1 MGRYVA
7 DVTGLFPRCFATG
20 TTWHPSAHPPTATAP
35 QVSASSVVAPPDVA
49 AAADAGIGVTAR
61 HAADGLALVTA
72 TAAAPAAGAAAPTA
86 EPAAPLPL
94 LPRLESEAFQF
105 RGTGVFSRKAVTP
118 VTVAAGVTALP
129 DAWAAEQRQAL
140 TIQWRELPPL
150 SAVRIIGAPA
160 AAPSAPGAPAHVAS
174 ATKEQLDELVIARRA
189 ARRASRQLSRN
200 YKAAHATAHGVTA
213 AAATASRGGS
223 PARADEAGSGSERH
237 SAHAPASSS
246 NQAPRE
252 GGSGADDEDAGEDKK
267 QSMGPLA
274 SPPLMSSS
282 ADAFLGSPLSL
293 AKGGSGGSDPRVPTA
308 NDRNDTTWY
317 LVGTVEWAEALAQV
331 GGGQWGGQ
339 DQHD

>member
-7 DVTGLFPRCFATG
+7 DVTGLYPRCFATG

-35 QVSASSVVAPPDVA
+35 QISASSVVAPPDVA

-72 TAAAPAAGAAAPTA
+72 TAAAA
-86 EPAAPLPL
+86 EPAAAPLPL

-105 RGTGVFSRKAVTP
+105 RGTGVFSRKAVAP
-118 VTVAAGVTALP
+118 VTVAAGVSALP

-150 SAVRIIGAPA
+150 AAVRLIGAPPA
-160 AAPSAPGAPAHVAS
+160 AATSGAPPHVAS
-174 ATKEQLDELVIARRA
+174 ATKEQMDELVIARRA

-200 YKAAHATAHGVTA
+200 YKAAHATAHGVAA

-223 PARADEAGSGSERH
+223 PSRADASGEAGSGSERH

-246 NQAPRE
+246 TNQAPRE
-252 GGSGADDEDAGEDKK
+252 GGSGADDDDCGDDKR
-267 QSMGPLA
+267 QHAAAASLGPLA
-274 SPPLMSSS
+274 SPPLLSST

-293 AKGGSGGSDPRVPTA
+293 AKAGGGGGVRPDPRAPTA
-308 NDRNDTTWY
+308 NDRNDATWY

-331 GGGQWGGQ
+331 GGA
-339 DQHD
+339 